1 MSKVLISSIKEA
13 VGVPRRFGDIV
24 FKQLTMVCA
33 VFVLLLIVAMGW
45 QLTQSAMPAVK
56 LFGFDFLSAK
66 SWDPVM
72 GEFGAAPSLW
82 GTLISSFLALLI
94 AVPVSLGVAI
104 FLTQIAPS
112 RSEEHTSELQSRPHL
127 VCRLLLEKKKKKYN
141 TSLITLLIVKLLLL
155 LLCLLEHH
163 LPLLRQPRF
172 F

>member
-72 GEFGAAPSLW
+72 GDRKSTRLNSSHVR
-82 GTLISSFLALLI
+82 ISY
-94 AVPVSLGVAI
+94 AVFCL
-104 FLTQIAPS
+104 
-112 RSEEHTSELQSRPHL
+112 
-127 VCRLLLEKKKKKYN
+127 KKK
-141 TSLITLLIVKLLLL
+141 T
-155 LLCLLEHH
+155 
-163 LPLLRQPRF
+163 Q
-172 F
+172 